1 MIVVWIVREIYLGGA
16 IIRSWGLTGHSQGCP
31 WGPWPRRWIV
41 SPTEIG
47 HMGDAFHSATW
58 NQRGLWGPEGDMWCL
73 EESQIQNA
81 NLEGHG
87 IQAVAGWG
95 RPRKHEVRTPIVKR
109 QDWGQEATKRT
120 EKDRPEGQK
129 QFPMANKKPRNENV
143 LKRKRS
149 RKTLQNSPVGCR
161 QSVHW
166 T

>member
-1 MIVVWIVREIYLGGA
+1 MVSKGN
-16 IIRSWGLTGHSQGCP
+16 SQGCP

-95 RPRKHEVRTPIVKR
+95 RPGKHEVRTPIVKR

-143 LKRKRS
+143 LKGNGLVKLCR
-149 RKTLQNSPVGCR
+149 TAQWVVGKVFTGLSNYEVTHEKVKKLPR
-161 QSVHW
+161 AQ
-166 T
+166 